1 MQKCHRHN
9 IALSLSFPAAALILF
24 QNKSNRKSHKCT
36 ARNCIVANWK
46 EMVQMGKYMGW
57 HDARALPPFR
67 ARAPCGCFRD
77 CPQPTS
83 AERTVRGLVGM
94 QSRMPG
100 CNPFGGTAQGAVR
113 APPPLPLSHLDR
125 RVRSC
130 YLWICQNQNTL
141 GSLTVLFIL

>member
-1 MQKCHRHN
+1 
-9 IALSLSFPAAALILF
+9 
-24 QNKSNRKSHKCT
+24 
-36 ARNCIVANWK
+36 
-46 EMVQMGKYMGW
+46 MGKYMGW
-57 HDARALPPFR
+57 HDARALPHFR

-113 APPPLPLSHLDR
+113 ALPPFLYHIWTEEYVAVISESVKTR
-125 RVRSC
+125 
-130 YLWICQNQNTL
+130 TL
-141 GSLTVLFIL
+141 